1 MYKKTAEDN
10 QEHVAKVTDN
20 LLDITFNHE
29 DWEFVQNECLRNIEK
44 NEYLDIVRLS
54 ITCLGHIARIHNY
67 IDKEKVL
74 SILAEKI
81 NEKELSGFVDDAL
94 DDIEQFAA
102 NVTLDDIKTFP
113 NLNRK

>member
-10 QEHVAKVTDN
+10 QEYVAKVTGN
-20 LLDITFNHE
+20 LLDITFNNE

-44 NEYLDIVRLS
+44 NECLDIVRLS
-54 ITCLGHIARIHNY
+54 ITCLGHIARIHNC

-102 NVTLDDIKTFP
+102 NVTLDDIKKFS